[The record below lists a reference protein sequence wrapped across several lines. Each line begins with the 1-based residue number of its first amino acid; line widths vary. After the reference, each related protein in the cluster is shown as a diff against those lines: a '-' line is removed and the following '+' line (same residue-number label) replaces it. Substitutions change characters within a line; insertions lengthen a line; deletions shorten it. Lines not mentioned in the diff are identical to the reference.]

1 MPTLSDAIKPPDMKD
16 LVQVL
21 QPAGMTAPP
30 TANPGSMPNYEA
42 LSLAPAPPI
51 LSLDI
56 DRQRQFYRGGVSQ
69 YRISPLPSKSNAGI
83 NASART
89 IVNRAI
95 AGIPSA
101 PPVPPVTDGLTHG
114 DLVWEHDSAYVELRD
129 DFVPF
134 YSTTFGQTLPNN
146 PVGELGWFL
155 QPSSGA
161 INLTQNGGNP
171 PYVGW
176 IAWDN
181 NGTASS
187 AASLLLNAGQTAT
200 TETPSQFQR
209 NSFALLENP
218 GWKMTW
224 VFKHDGS
231 VQSTGNFQIT
241 KKAFYIG
248 LSGAPIQNLTS
259 GTTSRPDIFIGLR
272 YDTSVT
278 PGALTLTSVA
288 NPGVYTGTITG
299 GANGA
304 YIGLTFVVTGFVN
317 GANNGSFICTQSS
330 ATQLTLNNPSAI
342 NETHAGTATGPS
354 GLNDSF
360 YTFEA
365 VVNPQ
370 YQVAARHNL
379 QGQTFVTTVAP
390 TMGLWHRLDI
400 TCSAA
405 GVVVMTLDGSSTNTV
420 TWTIPKVTYNAANG
434 TAACTSHE
442 GSIAVDTIG
451 TSGSASTPPY
461 CSGSIITISNLLSVN
476 LALNGTWTTFY
487 GDGASYKF
495 DAPAVANIGNNSTA
509 FTLVGYSALTPMVLF
524 GNDDTA
530 SPTTGVLR
538 TFVDFFSFVWNPNL
552 GSSAPGTPDKT
563 KARYW

>member
-1 MPTLSDAIKPPDMKD
+1 MPLRITNSVTDVALINRWAEEIEARVNTASNQAGHALTTL
-16 LVQVL
+16 
-21 QPAGMTAPP
+21 
-30 TANPGSMPNYEA
+30 
-42 LSLAPAPPI
+42 
-51 LSLDI
+51 
-56 DRQRQFYRGGVSQ
+56 QRPVV
-69 YRISPLPSKSNAGI
+69 I
-83 NASART
+83 
-89 IVNRAI
+89 
-95 AGIPSA
+95 
-101 PPVPPVTDGLTHG
+101 PPVVTDGLTHL
-114 DLVWEHDSAYVELRD
+114 DTIWEHDSAYVELRD

-171 PYVGW
+171 PYIGW

-187 AASLLLNAGQTAT
+187 AASLLLNAGQTAG

-231 VQSTGNFQIT
+231 FQSTGDFKTT

-259 GTTSRPDIFIGLR
+259 GTVSRPDNFIGLR
-272 YDTSVT
+272 FDTSLS
-278 PGALTLTSVA
+278 PGAFTLTSVA
-288 NPGVYTGTITG
+288 VGGTVLYNGTITG

-317 GANNGSFICTQSS
+317 GVNNGTFVCTQSS
-330 ATQLTLNNPSAI
+330 ATALTLTNSSAV

-354 GLNDSF
+354 GLNDGF

-379 QGQTFVTTVAP
+379 QGQTFVTSAVP

-420 TWTIPKVTYNAANG
+420 TWTIPFVSYTAING
-434 TAACTSHE
+434 TVACTSHE

-451 TSGSASTPPY
+451 TSGTAFTPPFS
-461 CSGSIITISNLLSVN
+461 SGSTITISGLTGGN
-476 LALNGTWTTFY
+476 APLNGTWTTFY
-487 GDGASYKF
+487 GDGATYKF
-495 DAPAVANIGNNSTA
+495 DAPAAPNQANNSA
-509 FTLVGYSALTPMVLF
+509 GFGMGGYSALTPMVLF

-552 GSSAPGTPDKT
+552 GPSAPGTPDKT
-563 KARYW
+563 KARGW